1 MVARRQSA
9 TMTGMRYFAIVLTLL
24 LGQTGQ
30 PSDIRQE
37 LEQFEQRLATT
48 WKQGDCDGW
57 GGMLADDWSVIH
69 LTGEIMTK
77 SSALKLCRESRPVFE
92 TFAIDEITVRAYGD
106 SAVVT
111 GLYDS
116 EARRRCRHANRSSA
130 LQRFLRSRQRPM
142 ARRRVTRHPNR
153 PLTRHTGPCLQF
165 ATSLQF

>member
-111 GLYDS
+111 GRTTVKVAGAADTQAVRLRFSDFFVRVKGRWLVAAS
-116 EARRRCRHANRSSA
+116 HA
-130 LQRFLRSRQRPM
+130 
-142 ARRRVTRHPNR
+142 TRI
-153 PLTRHTGPCLQF
+153 GP
-165 ATSLQF
+165 